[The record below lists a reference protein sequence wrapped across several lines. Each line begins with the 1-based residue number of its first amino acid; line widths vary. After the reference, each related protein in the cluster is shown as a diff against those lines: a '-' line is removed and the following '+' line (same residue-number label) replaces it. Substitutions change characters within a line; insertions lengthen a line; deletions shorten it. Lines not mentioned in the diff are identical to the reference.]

1 VAASDRP
8 PFPLPAHPTR
18 AQPTPPGGPGGHLP
32 PPIIDAES
40 SEAPRHLRDHLWVLH
55 KYRWLAATCFGL
67 TFGLTVLVTLLTP
80 RLYSASTRL
89 QLARQSPIQLRLEG
103 NVRRLDDGDPS
114 ANGAAT
120 FFSTQV
126 AALQSRDLAE
136 RVIRSRGLA
145 DNEAFLDP
153 GSHRR
158 GLLSLGRDTLRLLR
172 PRGLETAP
180 AGPSEDGSADRE
192 SVDPVLIDRYMR
204 YLSVQ
209 EVRGTDLVA
218 VRFTTP
224 SPSLSPFLAAAH
236 TQAYLEANEEARR
249 GDDVAATEFLAQ
261 QLRESRDRVERAEA
275 ALSRFAAEHPNVA
288 INEEQK
294 TVAQRISDVST
305 LLSKAEGTRLVLHS
319 RYESLTRPHGDALAY
334 LLDRPGIQKLHL
346 ALLDL
351 RAQRAGL
358 EQRLG
363 PRHPQILE
371 LRRQEGEIEQ
381 QLGAEVT
388 QEVAAVRSRD
398 DAAQLGEEELRRKL
412 AHLGAMAVEL
422 RDLGARYQLLKND
435 VETGHALHASLLKQQ
450 METAVNSELTA
461 SSVRVVERAEVPLRA
476 SRPNM
481 PLDLTL
487 GVLAGLVL
495 AVGGAFFCEYFDQ
508 SVKSR
513 HEVEGLLQ
521 LPTLAVIPN
530 FALARRATAH
540 ALPARALPNV
550 PGGNGAATN
559 GSGGADA
566 DGGPS
571 DLVVLREPWS
581 RVTEAFRSF
590 RTAVVFSVPESP
602 PKVILVTSTRAA
614 EGKTVGS
621 INLATALAQAGSRVL
636 LLDADLR
643 HPRCHRLLGV
653 DAGPGLSSFLAGE
666 VELASVLQALDAP
679 PLFFIPA
686 GPLPM
691 APAELVGSVRMRQ
704 ALADLRGQYDFVI
717 VDTPPVLPVTDAVV
731 LATMADTVV
740 LVVKGHAT
748 PRELVRD
755 ARDRLAMAGA
765 RLLGVVVNNVDLA
778 WGDLYFYDD
787 YYRDMQPPQAEARA

>member
-1 VAASDRP
+1 MAAADRP
-8 PFPLPAHPTR
+8 LFPLPADPTG
-18 AQPTPPGGPGGHLP
+18 AQPTPPGGYLP
-32 PPIIDAES
+32 PPIIDAEF
-40 SEAPRHLRDHLWVLH
+40 SEAPRHLREHLWVLH

-67 TFGLTVLVTLLTP
+67 TFGLTVFATLLTP
-80 RLYSASTRL
+80 RLYTASTRL
-89 QLARQSPIQLRLEG
+89 ELARQSPIQLRLEG
-103 NVRRLDDGDPS
+103 NVLRLDDGDPS

-120 FFSTQV
+120 FLSTQV
-126 AALQSRDLAE
+126 AALQSRNLAE

-145 DNEAFLDP
+145 DSEAFLDP
-153 GSHRR
+153 GSRRR
-158 GLLSLGRDTLRLLR
+158 GRLSLSGTTLRLLR

-180 AGPSEDGSADRE
+180 AGPSEDGSAGRG
-192 SVDPVLIDRYMR
+192 SVDPALIDRYMR

-209 EVRGTDLVA
+209 EIRGTDLVA

-224 SPSLSPFLAAAH
+224 SPSLSAFLAAAH

-249 GDDVAATEFLAQ
+249 ADDVTAKEFLGR
-261 QLRESRDRVERAEA
+261 QLRESREHAERAEA

-294 TVAQRISDVST
+294 TVAQRISDVSS
-305 LLSKAEGTRLVLHS
+305 LLSKAEGTRLALHS
-319 RYESLTRPHGDALAY
+319 RYDFLTRPDGDALAY
-334 LLDRPGIQKLHL
+334 FLDRPGIQKLHL
-346 ALLDL
+346 AILDL

-358 EQRLG
+358 GQRLG

-371 LRRQEGEIEQ
+371 LRRQEAEIEL
-381 QLGAEVT
+381 QLRAEVA
-388 QEVAAVRSRD
+388 QEVASVRSRN
-398 DAAQLGEEELRRKL
+398 DAAQLREEELRRKL
-412 AHLGAMAVEL
+412 AHLGATAVEL
-422 RDLGARYQLLKND
+422 RDLGARYQLLKSDEEN
-435 VETGHALHASLLKQQ
+435 TYALHASLLKQQ
-450 METAVNSELTA
+450 METAVNSELAA
-461 SSVRVVERAEVPLRA
+461 SNVRVVERAEVPLHA

-495 AVGGAFFCEYFDQ
+495 AVGAAFFCEYFDQ

-513 HEVEGLLQ
+513 HEVEGLLR

-530 FALARRATAH
+530 FALARRATA
-540 ALPARALPNV
+540 RALNAR
-550 PGGNGAATN
+550 GLLAMADANGAAAN
-559 GSGGADA
+559 GSGGENGA
-566 DGGPS
+566 GGPS

-581 RVTEAFRSF
+581 RVAEAFRSF
-590 RTAVVFSVPESP
+590 RTAVLFSVPEAP

-643 HPRCHRLLGV
+643 HPRCHRVLGV
-653 DAGPGLSSFLAGE
+653 DAARGLSSCLAGE
-666 VELASVLQALDAP
+666 VALASVLQALDAP

-686 GPLPM
+686 GPLTV

-704 ALADLRGQYDFVI
+704 ALAELRGQYDFVI

-731 LATMADTVV
+731 LATMADAVV

-748 PRELVRD
+748 PRELVRH

-787 YYRDMQPPQAEARA
+787 YDRYDQPPQAEARA

>member
-1 VAASDRP
+1 VAATDRSLS
-8 PFPLPAHPTR
+8 PLPVDPTW
-18 AQPTPPGGPGGHLP
+18 APPA
-32 PPIIDAES
+32 PPIIDAEF
-40 SEAPRHLRDHLWVLH
+40 SEAPRHLREYLWVLH

-67 TFGLTVLVTLLTP
+67 TFGLTIFATLLTP

-103 NVRRLDDGDPS
+103 NVLRLADGDPS

-120 FFSTQV
+120 FLSTQV

-153 GSHRR
+153 GSRRR
-158 GLLSLGRDTLRLLR
+158 GLLSLGGTTLRLLR

-180 AGPSEDGSADRE
+180 AGPSEDESAGRG

-224 SPSLSPFLAAAH
+224 SPSLSAFLAAAH

-249 GDDVAATEFLAQ
+249 ADDVTAKEFLGR
-261 QLRESRDRVERAEA
+261 QLRESREHAERAEA

-294 TVAQRISDVST
+294 TVAQRISDVSS
-305 LLSKAEGTRLVLHS
+305 LLSKAEGTRLALHS
-319 RYESLTRPHGDALAY
+319 RYEFLTRPDGDALAY
-334 LLDRPGIQKLHL
+334 FLGRPGIQKLHL
-346 ALLDL
+346 AILDL

-358 EQRLG
+358 GQRLG

-371 LRRQEGEIEQ
+371 LRRQEDEIEH
-381 QLGAEVT
+381 QLRAEVG
-388 QEVAAVRSRD
+388 QEVASVRSRN
-398 DAAQLGEEELRRKL
+398 DAAQLREEELRRKL
-412 AHLGAMAVEL
+412 AHLGATAVEL
-422 RDLGARYQLLKND
+422 RDLGARYQLLKSDEENAY
-435 VETGHALHASLLKQQ
+435 ALHASLLKQQ
-450 METAVNSELTA
+450 METAVNSELAA
-461 SSVRVVERAEVPLRA
+461 SNVRVVERAEVPLHA

-495 AVGGAFFCEYFDQ
+495 AVGAAFFCEYFDQ

-513 HEVEGLLQ
+513 HEVEGLLR

-530 FALARRATAH
+530 FALARRATARALH
-540 ALPARALPNV
+540 ARGLPAMADA
-550 PGGNGAATN
+550 NGAAAN
-559 GSGGADA
+559 GSGGEDGA
-566 DGGPS
+566 GGPS

-581 RVTEAFRSF
+581 RVAEAFRSF
-590 RTAVVFSVPESP
+590 RTAVLFSVPEAP

-643 HPRCHRLLGV
+643 HPRCHCLLGV
-653 DAGPGLSSFLAGE
+653 DAARGLSSFLAGK
-666 VELASVLQALDAP
+666 VELESVLQTLDAP
-679 PLFFIPA
+679 PLSFIPA
-686 GPLPM
+686 GPLPV
-691 APAELVGSVRMRQ
+691 APAELVGSARMRQ
-704 ALADLRGQYDFVI
+704 ALTDLRGQYDFVI

-731 LATMADTVV
+731 LATKADAVV
-740 LVVKGHAT
+740 LVMKGHGT
-748 PRELVRD
+748 PRELVRL
-755 ARDRLAMAGA
+755 ARDRLALAGA

-787 YYRDMQPPQAEARA
+787 YYRDDQTPPAEARA

>member
-1 VAASDRP
+1 VAAADRP
-8 PFPLPAHPTR
+8 LFPLPADPTG
-18 AQPTPPGGPGGHLP
+18 AQPTPPGGYLHLP
-32 PPIIDAES
+32 PPIIDAEF
-40 SEAPRHLRDHLWVLH
+40 SEAPRHLREHLWVLH

-67 TFGLTVLVTLLTP
+67 TFGLTVFATLLTP
-80 RLYSASTRL
+80 RLYTASTRL
-89 QLARQSPIQLRLEG
+89 ELARQSPIQLRLEG
-103 NVRRLDDGDPS
+103 NVLRLGDGDLS

-120 FFSTQV
+120 FLSTQV

-145 DNEAFLDP
+145 DSEAFLDP
-153 GSHRR
+153 GPRRR
-158 GLLSLGRDTLRLLR
+158 GRLSLSGTTLRLLR

-180 AGPSEDGSADRE
+180 AGPSEDGSAGRGA
-192 SVDPVLIDRYMR
+192 VDPALIDRYMR

-209 EVRGTDLVA
+209 EIRGTDLVA

-224 SPSLSPFLAAAH
+224 SPSLSAFLAAAH

-249 GDDVAATEFLAQ
+249 ADDVTAKEFLGR
-261 QLRESRDRVERAEA
+261 QLRESREHAERAEA

-294 TVAQRISDVST
+294 TVAQRISDVSS
-305 LLSKAEGTRLVLHS
+305 LLSKAEGTRLALHS
-319 RYESLTRPHGDALAY
+319 RYDFLTRPDGDALAY
-334 LLDRPGIQKLHL
+334 FLGRPGIQKLHL
-346 ALLDL
+346 AILDL

-358 EQRLG
+358 GQRLG

-371 LRRQEGEIEQ
+371 LRRQEDEIEH
-381 QLGAEVT
+381 QLRAEVG
-388 QEVAAVRSRD
+388 QEVASVRSRN
-398 DAAQLGEEELRRKL
+398 DAAQLREEELRRKL
-412 AHLGAMAVEL
+412 AHLGATAVEL
-422 RDLGARYQLLKND
+422 RDLGARYQLLKSDEENAY
-435 VETGHALHASLLKQQ
+435 ALHASLLKQQ
-450 METAVNSELTA
+450 METAVNSELAA
-461 SSVRVVERAEVPLRA
+461 SNVRVVERAEVPLHA

-495 AVGGAFFCEYFDQ
+495 AVGAAFFCEYFDQ

-513 HEVEGLLQ
+513 HEVEGLLR

-530 FALARRATAH
+530 FALARRATARALH
-540 ALPARALPNV
+540 ARGLPAMADA
-550 PGGNGAATN
+550 NGAAAN
-559 GSGGADA
+559 GSGGENGA
-566 DGGPS
+566 GGPS

-581 RVTEAFRSF
+581 RVAEAFRSF
-590 RTAVVFSVPESP
+590 RTAVLFSVPEAP

-643 HPRCHRLLGV
+643 HPRCHCLLGV
-653 DAGPGLSSFLAGE
+653 DAARGLSSFLAGK
-666 VELASVLQALDAP
+666 VELESVLQTLDAP
-679 PLFFIPA
+679 PLSFIPA
-686 GPLPM
+686 GPLPV
-691 APAELVGSVRMRQ
+691 APAELVGSARMRQ
-704 ALADLRGQYDFVI
+704 ALTDLRGQYDFVI

-731 LATMADTVV
+731 LATKADAVV
-740 LVVKGHAT
+740 LVMKGHGT
-748 PRELVRD
+748 PRELVRL
-755 ARDRLAMAGA
+755 ARDRLALAGA

-787 YYRDMQPPQAEARA
+787 YYRDDQTPPAEARA

>member
-1 VAASDRP
+1 M
-8 PFPLPAHPTR
+8 
-18 AQPTPPGGPGGHLP
+18 
-32 PPIIDAES
+32 
-40 SEAPRHLRDHLWVLH
+40 
-55 KYRWLAATCFGL
+55 
-67 TFGLTVLVTLLTP
+67 
-80 RLYSASTRL
+80 
-89 QLARQSPIQLRLEG
+89 
-103 NVRRLDDGDPS
+103 
-114 ANGAAT
+114 
-120 FFSTQV
+120 

-145 DNEAFLDP
+145 DSEAFVDP

-158 GLLSLGRDTLRLLR
+158 GLLSLSGTMLRLLR

-180 AGPSEDGSADRE
+180 TGPSEDGSAGGG
-192 SVDPVLIDRYMR
+192 SVDPALIDRYMR

-209 EVRGTDLVA
+209 EIRGTDLVA

-224 SPSLSPFLAAAH
+224 SPSLSAFLAAAH

-249 GDDVAATEFLAQ
+249 ADDVTAKEFLGR
-261 QLRESRDRVERAEA
+261 QLRESREHAERAEA

-294 TVAQRISDVST
+294 TVAQRISDVSS
-305 LLSKAEGTRLVLHS
+305 LLSKAEGTRLALHS
-319 RYESLTRPHGDALAY
+319 RYDFLTRPDGDALAY
-334 LLDRPGIQKLHL
+334 FLDRPGIQKLHL
-346 ALLDL
+346 AILDL

-358 EQRLG
+358 GQRLG

-371 LRRQEGEIEQ
+371 LRRQEDEIER
-381 QLGAEVT
+381 QLRAEVA
-388 QEVAAVRSRD
+388 QEVASVRSRN
-398 DAAQLGEEELRRKL
+398 DAAQLREEELRRKL
-412 AHLGAMAVEL
+412 AHLGATAVEL
-422 RDLGARYQLLKND
+422 RDLGARYQLLKSDEENAY
-435 VETGHALHASLLKQQ
+435 ALHASLLKQQ
-450 METAVNSELTA
+450 METAVNSELAA
-461 SSVRVVERAEVPLRA
+461 SNVRVVERAEVPLHA

-495 AVGGAFFCEYFDQ
+495 AVGAAFFCEYFDQ

-513 HEVEGLLQ
+513 HEVEGLLR

-530 FALARRATAH
+530 FALARRATARALH
-540 ALPARALPNV
+540 ARGLPAMADA
-550 PGGNGAATN
+550 NGAAAN
-559 GSGGADA
+559 GSGGENGA
-566 DGGPS
+566 GGPS

-581 RVTEAFRSF
+581 RVAEAFRSF
-590 RTAVVFSVPESP
+590 RTAVLFSVPEAP

-643 HPRCHRLLGV
+643 HPRCHCLLGV
-653 DAGPGLSSFLAGE
+653 DAARGLSSFLAGK
-666 VELASVLQALDAP
+666 VELESVLQTLDAP
-679 PLFFIPA
+679 PLSFIPA
-686 GPLPM
+686 GPLPV
-691 APAELVGSVRMRQ
+691 APAELVGSARMRQ
-704 ALADLRGQYDFVI
+704 ALTDLRGQYDFVI

-731 LATMADTVV
+731 LATKADAVV
-740 LVVKGHAT
+740 LVMKGHGT
-748 PRELVRD
+748 PRELVRL
-755 ARDRLAMAGA
+755 ARDRLALAGA

-787 YYRDMQPPQAEARA
+787 YYRDDQTPPAEARA

>member
-1 VAASDRP
+1 VAATDRP
-8 PFPLPAHPTR
+8 LSPLPVDPTW
-18 AQPTPPGGPGGHLP
+18 APPSPPGGHLP
-32 PPIIDAES
+32 PPIIDAEF
-40 SEAPRHLRDHLWVLH
+40 SEAPRHLREYLWVLH

-67 TFGLTVLVTLLTP
+67 TFGLTVFATLLTP
-80 RLYSASTRL
+80 RLYTASTRL
-89 QLARQSPIQLRLEG
+89 ELARQSPIQLRLEG
-103 NVRRLDDGDPS
+103 NVLRLGDGDLS

-120 FFSTQV
+120 FLSTQV

-145 DNEAFLDP
+145 DSEAFLDP
-153 GSHRR
+153 GPRRR
-158 GLLSLGRDTLRLLR
+158 GRLSLTGTTLRLLR

-180 AGPSEDGSADRE
+180 AGPSEDGSAGRGA
-192 SVDPVLIDRYMR
+192 VDPALIDRYMR

-209 EVRGTDLVA
+209 EIRGTDLVA

-224 SPSLSPFLAAAH
+224 SPSLSAFLAAAH

-249 GDDVAATEFLAQ
+249 ADDVTAKEFLGR
-261 QLRESRDRVERAEA
+261 QLRESREHAERAEA

-294 TVAQRISDVST
+294 TVAQRISDVSS
-305 LLSKAEGTRLVLHS
+305 LLSKAEGIRLALHS
-319 RYESLTRPHGDALAY
+319 RYEFLTRPDGDALAY
-334 LLDRPGIQKLHL
+334 FLGRPGIQKLHL

-358 EQRLG
+358 GQRLG

-371 LRRQEGEIEQ
+371 LRRQEDEIEQ
-381 QLGAEVT
+381 QLRAEVG
-388 QEVAAVRSRD
+388 QEVASVRSRN
-398 DAAQLGEEELRRKL
+398 DAAQLREEELRRKL
-412 AHLGAMAVEL
+412 AHLGATAVEL
-422 RDLGARYQLLKND
+422 RDLGARYQLLKSDEENAY
-435 VETGHALHASLLKQQ
+435 ALHASLLKQQ
-450 METAVNSELTA
+450 METAVNSELAA
-461 SSVRVVERAEVPLRA
+461 SNVRVVERAEVPLHA
-476 SRPNM
+476 SRPNV

-495 AVGGAFFCEYFDQ
+495 AVGAAFFCEYFDQ

-513 HEVEGLLQ
+513 HEVEGLLR

-530 FALARRATAH
+530 FALARRATARALH
-540 ALPARALPNV
+540 ARGLPAMADA
-550 PGGNGAATN
+550 NGAAAN
-559 GSGGADA
+559 GSGGEDGA
-566 DGGPS
+566 GGPS

-581 RVTEAFRSF
+581 RVAEAFRSF
-590 RTAVVFSVPESP
+590 RTAVLFSVPEAP

-643 HPRCHRLLGV
+643 HPRCHCLLGV
-653 DAGPGLSSFLAGE
+653 DAARGLSSFLAGK
-666 VELASVLQALDAP
+666 VELESVLQTLDAP
-679 PLFFIPA
+679 PLSFIPA
-686 GPLPM
+686 GPLPV
-691 APAELVGSVRMRQ
+691 APAELVGSARMRQ
-704 ALADLRGQYDFVI
+704 ALTDLRGQYDFVI

-731 LATMADTVV
+731 LATKADAVV
-740 LVVKGHAT
+740 LVMKGHGT
-748 PRELVRD
+748 PRELVRL
-755 ARDRLAMAGA
+755 ARDRLALAGA

-787 YYRDMQPPQAEARA
+787 YYRDDQPPQAEARA

>member
-1 VAASDRP
+1 M
-8 PFPLPAHPTR
+8 
-18 AQPTPPGGPGGHLP
+18 
-32 PPIIDAES
+32 
-40 SEAPRHLRDHLWVLH
+40 
-55 KYRWLAATCFGL
+55 
-67 TFGLTVLVTLLTP
+67 TVFATLLTP
-80 RLYSASTRL
+80 RLYTASTRL
-89 QLARQSPIQLRLEG
+89 ELARQSPIQLRLEG
-103 NVRRLDDGDPS
+103 NVLRLGDGDLS

-120 FFSTQV
+120 FLSTQV

-145 DNEAFLDP
+145 DSEAFLDP
-153 GSHRR
+153 GPRRR
-158 GLLSLGRDTLRLLR
+158 GRLSLSGTTLRLLR

-180 AGPSEDGSADRE
+180 AGPSEDGSAGRGA
-192 SVDPVLIDRYMR
+192 VDPALIDRYMR

-209 EVRGTDLVA
+209 EIRGTDLVA

-224 SPSLSPFLAAAH
+224 SPSLSAFLAAAH

-249 GDDVAATEFLAQ
+249 ADDVTAKEFLGR
-261 QLRESRDRVERAEA
+261 QLRESREHAERAEA

-294 TVAQRISDVST
+294 TVAQRISDVSS
-305 LLSKAEGTRLVLHS
+305 LLSKAEGTRLALHS
-319 RYESLTRPHGDALAY
+319 RYDFLTRPDGDALAY
-334 LLDRPGIQKLHL
+334 FLGRPGIQKLHL
-346 ALLDL
+346 AILDL

-358 EQRLG
+358 GQRLG

-371 LRRQEGEIEQ
+371 LRRQEDEIEH
-381 QLGAEVT
+381 QLRAEVG
-388 QEVAAVRSRD
+388 QEVASVRSRN
-398 DAAQLGEEELRRKL
+398 DAAQLREEELRRKL
-412 AHLGAMAVEL
+412 AHLGATAVEL
-422 RDLGARYQLLKND
+422 RDLGARYQLLKSDEENAY
-435 VETGHALHASLLKQQ
+435 ALHASLLKQQ
-450 METAVNSELTA
+450 METAVNSELAA
-461 SSVRVVERAEVPLRA
+461 SNVRVVERAEVPLHA

-495 AVGGAFFCEYFDQ
+495 AVGAAFFCEYFDQ

-513 HEVEGLLQ
+513 HEVEGLLR

-530 FALARRATAH
+530 FALARRATARALH
-540 ALPARALPNV
+540 ARGLPAMADA
-550 PGGNGAATN
+550 NGAAAN
-559 GSGGADA
+559 GSGGADGA
-566 DGGPS
+566 GGPS

-581 RVTEAFRSF
+581 RVAEAFRSF
-590 RTAVVFSVPESP
+590 RTAVLFSVPEAP

-643 HPRCHRLLGV
+643 HPRCHCLLGV
-653 DAGPGLSSFLAGE
+653 DAARGLSSFLAGK
-666 VELASVLQALDAP
+666 VELESVLQTLDAP
-679 PLFFIPA
+679 PLSFIPA
-686 GPLPM
+686 GPLPV
-691 APAELVGSVRMRQ
+691 APAELVGSARMRQ
-704 ALADLRGQYDFVI
+704 ALTDLRGQYDFVI

-731 LATMADTVV
+731 LATKADAVV
-740 LVVKGHAT
+740 LVMKGHGT
-748 PRELVRD
+748 PRELVRL
-755 ARDRLAMAGA
+755 ARDRLALAGA

-787 YYRDMQPPQAEARA
+787 YYRDEQTPPAEARA